1 MTTIKQLVTRNEMA
15 ALLKVSP
22 RHLWRMQDI
31 LPAIRLGKSVR
42 YDVEDTFKR
51 LRSRAGG
58 QL

>member
-1 MTTIKQLVTRNEMA
+1 MTTLKQLVTRNEMA

-42 YDVEDTFKR
+42 YDVDDTLRR
-51 LRSRAGG
+51 LKNAKA
-58 QL
+58 